1 MEKKLTTND
10 VESLLSHVIIT
21 IDRWW
26 VENTNCKK
34 GNFTRLIIYDSPVTY
49 KEYVEWRYSELPDY
63 KDYVSIFISLELEY
77 GEDCINIA
85 FKTMKDGVY
94 TEYDPFCEICEG
106 KTEAVFSEQTG
117 FDSDNI
123 MHDVLTD
130 QDIYV
135 LTNTIADTVHKFVTP
150 PDEDKPA
157 EYDDADSD
165 MAFDSC
171 SATEYAMNHEE
182 KVSVNMDDVSKTL
195 SIHDIQDCMIKA
207 MRIMIVDRDTVN
219 ELTRLGSEYF
229 VHDLSPTKCKDMLG
243 YKINVTPKNVV
254 TRIVYGDA
262 YTLCIFT
269 CEPDMYGQHE
279 FIIRYNSC
287 DTGFQ
292 YKQGFN
298 ILYKNPDDYC
308 FEYAGDGFN
317 VEKVFKPFVDILRNT
332 LNYELYQQLT
342 KSNEEEA
349 KKQQQEKIAELLEK
363 TCAELDYR
371 KNVMTCWTQ
380 RHEFASVVES
390 IISETLDQFCS
401 PEYDRQH
408 ELFHQC
414 ARDLMQNIKIDPDVI
429 NHSRYSYT
437 LTTGDNNASLKFD
450 IVADGELTR
459 QYSFETSPVMI
470 ASVMVESHDCKS
482 PLGYCGTTDIILQS
496 HFDGHKEPKE
506 VTTICQLQR
515 GDDGAIQLIRC
526 FDPIATCGQCIC
538 EKLFLAFHAV
548 IGHSVA
554 APAVLQETYEEAK
567 EETMDTETKAPA
579 IKAGLMPKEVF
590 VLDTSYFVVGDI
602 YLLEIDPVYDWSRIS
617 TTPIKVPRHV
627 YAICKDV
634 CSKVIH
640 FMLGGITG
648 HDQLFMMPVHA
659 DEIESGLITVK
670 RVLMNESLIQNEDE
684 GCNGY
689 ER

>member
-1 MEKKLTTND
+1 MEKTLTTND
-10 VESLLSHVIIT
+10 VKSLLDHVIIT

-26 VENTNCKK
+26 VENTDCKK
-34 GNFTRLIIYDSPVTY
+34 GKFARLIIHDSPVTY
-49 KEYVEWRYSELPDY
+49 KDYVEWRYSERADY
-63 KDYVSIFISLELEY
+63 EDYVSIFISLEYEYEY

-106 KTEAVFSEQTG
+106 KTGAVFSEQTG

-165 MAFDSC
+165 MMAFDSC

-182 KVSVNMDDVSKTL
+182 NASVNMDDVSKTL
-195 SIHDIQDCMIKA
+195 SIHDIQDRMIKA
-207 MRIMIVDRDTVN
+207 IRIMIVDRDTVN

-243 YKINVTPKNVV
+243 YKIDVTPKNVV
-254 TRIVYGDA
+254 TRIVYGDD

-269 CEPDMYGQHE
+269 CEPDMYWQHE

-308 FEYAGDGFN
+308 FEYAGDGLN

-342 KSNEEEA
+342 KS
-349 KKQQQEKIAELLEK
+349 
-363 TCAELDYR
+363 
-371 KNVMTCWTQ
+371 
-380 RHEFASVVES
+380 
-390 IISETLDQFCS
+390 
-401 PEYDRQH
+401 
-408 ELFHQC
+408 
-414 ARDLMQNIKIDPDVI
+414 
-429 NHSRYSYT
+429 
-437 LTTGDNNASLKFD
+437 
-450 IVADGELTR
+450 
-459 QYSFETSPVMI
+459 
-470 ASVMVESHDCKS
+470 
-482 PLGYCGTTDIILQS
+482 
-496 HFDGHKEPKE
+496 
-506 VTTICQLQR
+506 
-515 GDDGAIQLIRC
+515 
-526 FDPIATCGQCIC
+526 
-538 EKLFLAFHAV
+538 
-548 IGHSVA
+548 
-554 APAVLQETYEEAK
+554 K

-579 IKAGLMPKEVF
+579 IKPGLIPKEVF

-602 YLLEIDPVYDWSRIS
+602 YLLKIDPVYDWSKIS
-617 TTPIKVPRHV
+617 TTPVKVPRQV
-627 YAICKDV
+627 YAICE
-634 CSKVIH
+634 SISESVIS
-640 FMLGGITG
+640 FMIGGIDG
-648 HDQLFMMPVHA
+648 CDQLFIIPVHA
-659 DEIESGLITVK
+659 DEIEGGLIAVK
-670 RVLMNESLIQNEDE
+670 RVLTNESLIQNEDE